1 MDISIRKCRSDE
13 LEELRAIA
21 YETYDETFRPMN
33 KPRTI
38 NRYLAESFDRKK
50 LAAEMTNPA
59 SHFYFLFA
67 DEQLAGYLKINE
79 APAQSDLN
87 DPQSLEVERIYV
99 RKDYK
104 GKGLGTLLLNFA
116 LQLAEEMRKRSVWLG
131 VWEKNTDAIAFYKKM
146 GFMEAGRHT
155 FRMGNELQSDW
166 IMKKMVSPED

>member
-1 MDISIRKCRSDE
+1 MDINIRKCRSDD
-13 LEELRAIA
+13 LEELRTIA

-33 KPRTI
+33 KRATI
-38 NRYLAESFDRKK
+38 NRYLAEAFDRKK
-50 LAAEMTNPA
+50 LAAELANPA
-59 SHFYFLFA
+59 CHFYFLFA

-99 RKDYK
+99 RKAYK
-104 GKGLGTLLLNFA
+104 GKGLGAHLLHFA
-116 LQLAEEMRKRSVWLG
+116 LQLAEEMQKRSVWLG
-131 VWEKNTDAIAFYKKM
+131 VWEKNTEAIAFYKKM
-146 GFMEAGRHT
+146 GFNEAGRHT